1 MVGES
6 RVRFGAIA
14 LTATAGGMTL
24 SVADGKDLV
33 MGNSAASAYFRVNAS
48 ATAVDEECLILNTKG
63 TAGDCIN
70 INALAGGVTVRSGT
84 TSTGT
89 DIESQKIFIVEEDT
103 SAVGTT
109 TYTWS
114 VAAQSAVL
122 FRASVAC
129 YNSTDNTS
137 FSYVIEGQLQRDNAN
152 NTTLVNAN
160 TSNARGTLDG
170 HSITVTAGTGTLE
183 LNLVSASTDNL
194 AWRGRIEMNTNDTG
208 LARTA

>member
-1 MVGES
+1 
-6 RVRFGAIA
+6 
-14 LTATAGGMTL
+14 
-24 SVADGKDLV
+24 

-137 FSYVIEGQLQRDNAN
+137 FSYVIEGQLQRDNAG

-160 TSNARGTLDG
+160 TVVIRGTTDS
-170 HSITVTAGTGTLE
+170 HSVTVTADDPSDTLE

-208 LARTA
+208 LARTS